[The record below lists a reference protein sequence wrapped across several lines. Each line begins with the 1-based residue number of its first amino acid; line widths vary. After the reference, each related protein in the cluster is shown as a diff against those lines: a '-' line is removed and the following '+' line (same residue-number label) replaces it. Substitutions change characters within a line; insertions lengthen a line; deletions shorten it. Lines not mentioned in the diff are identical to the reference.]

1 MKTHCLSTTMTT
13 IAKFVDPDHQPP
25 MPFQAAE
32 DYAVTVMTWAQETL
46 PDDVVLTRDLAY
58 GSDRL
63 QRYDVYAPHAAR
75 HAPVLVFW
83 HGGGW
88 TNGYR
93 DYVRFMAP
101 RVTRMGMVLV
111 APSYRLAPAHRMPEP
126 LDDCLALLAAV
137 GKTVGRLGG
146 DGNRLYLSGH
156 SAGGHLAA
164 MTALRRDR
172 WAAAGVPAGAIR
184 ACLPISGIMDLY
196 HPEPPPGSLE
206 ERVYTTVLADP
217 DEDALMSPLC
227 WSGGN
232 TVPILLSHGERD
244 SERVIRSN
252 RRLLA
257 LLKQQPCEVRYA
269 VRADRDHFQ
278 THSDLRAADHP
289 WYLQLQQLIEGTATP

>member
-1 MKTHCLSTTMTT
+1 MTT
-13 IAKFVDPDHQPP
+13 IADFVDPDHQPP

-32 DYAVTVMTWAQETL
+32 DYAVAVMTWAQDAL

-63 QRYDVYAPHAAR
+63 QRYDVYAPRDALD
-75 HAPVLVFW
+75 APVLVFW

-111 APSYRLAPAHRMPEP
+111 APSYRLAPAHRMPEL
-126 LDDCLALLAAV
+126 LDDCLAVLAAL
-137 GKTVGRLGG
+137 GDTIGRLGG
-146 DGNRLYLSGH
+146 AGNRLYLSGH

-172 WAAAGVPAGAIR
+172 WSAAGITNCAIR
-184 ACLPISGIMDLY
+184 GCLPISGIMDLY
-196 HPEPPPGSLE
+196 HPAPPAASLE
-206 ERVYTTVLADP
+206 ERVYTMVLADP
-217 DEDALMSPLC
+217 DEDALSSPLC
-227 WSGGN
+227 WSVGN
-232 TVPILLSHGERD
+232 TMPMLLSHGEHD

-252 RRLLA
+252 HRLLA
-257 LLKQQPCEVRYA
+257 LLKQQPCVVRYA
-269 VRADRDHFQ
+269 VRAGRDHFQ
-278 THSDLRAADHP
+278 THSDLRSADHP
-289 WYLQLQQLIEGTATP
+289 WYGQLQQLIEETASP

>member
-1 MKTHCLSTTMTT
+1 MTT
-13 IAKFVDPDHQPP
+13 IASFIDPDHQPP

-32 DYAVTVMTWAQETL
+32 DYAVMVMHWAQEPL
-46 PDDVVLTRDLAY
+46 PDDVVVTRDLAY

-63 QRYDVYAPHAAR
+63 QRYDVYAPRAA
-75 HAPVLVFW
+75 HGAPVLVFW

-101 RVTRMGMVLV
+101 HVTRMGVVLV
-111 APSYRLAPAHRMPEP
+111 APSYRLAPAHRMPAP
-126 LDDCLALLAAV
+126 LDDCLATLSAL
-137 GKTVGRLGG
+137 GKAIGPLGG
-146 DGNRLYLSGH
+146 DGDRLYLSGH
-156 SAGGHLAA
+156 SAGGQLAT
-164 MTALRRDR
+164 MTALRHDR
-172 WAAAGVPAGAIR
+172 WSAAGVPAHAIR

-196 HPEPPPGSLE
+196 HPAPPPGSLE
-206 ERVYTTVLADP
+206 ERVYTTVLADR

-232 TVPILLSHGERD
+232 TVPMLLTHGERD

-252 RRLLA
+252 RRLHA
-257 LLKQQPCEVRYA
+257 LLKQAPCVVRYA
-269 VRADRDHFQ
+269 VRDGRDHFQ

-289 WYLQLQQLIEGTATP
+289 WYLQLQQVIEETRTP